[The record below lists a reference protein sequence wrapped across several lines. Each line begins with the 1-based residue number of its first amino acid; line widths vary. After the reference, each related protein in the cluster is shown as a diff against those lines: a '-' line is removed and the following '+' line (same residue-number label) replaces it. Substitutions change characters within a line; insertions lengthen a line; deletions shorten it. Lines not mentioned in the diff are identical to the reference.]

1 MGSDY
6 SEIYNNFDYIMFRSA
21 VKSKLVALGGRLS
34 YQYVAEK
41 IEEDGMIDARE
52 VSTRNSSLEYIWF
65 DSSFKLLLIS
75 FNSIFLAR

>member
-52 VSTRNSSLEYIWF
+52 VSTRNSSLEYI
-65 DSSFKLLLIS
+65 
-75 FNSIFLAR
+75 